1 MARVNKAALRKAK
14 AKLRRQ
20 ARDGDENAENIL
32 NRRRERITQRRE
44 AVAES
49 DYERPV
55 TNVEFNFSAGELV
68 TLKPR
73 KSAKYHGTGMQIG
86 HFYLVIGMV
95 EENRYYDRTETN
107 GWLEITGPA
116 GIMTVRSADVKK
128 ISN

>member
-1 MARVNKAALRKAK
+1 MANINKAALRKAK
-14 AKLRRQ
+14 AKLKKR
-20 ARDGDENAENIL
+20 AKDGDESAEAVL
-32 NRRRERITQRRE
+32 SRRRNRIALRRE

-55 TNVEFNFSAGELV
+55 ENIAFNFSPGELV
-68 TLKPR
+68 SLKSR
-73 KSAKYHGTGMQIG
+73 KAGRYGVEPD

-95 EENRYYDRTETN
+95 EENRYYNRTETN